1 LNTTGVRSPKKWA
14 IYTLKEAQ
22 KIGLLIKKSEVK
34 KRPPTRIIELS
45 NQGVGQSR
53 FDRFFMRIQEKVT
66 SLIEKDN
73 QSSDHRE
80 NTDTVTHEEKDRSS
94 IVESLGLRK
103 RKPQPDVEGGTTHS
117 PSLYPPARRPSEPA
131 SQITALS
138 TNSFTGTKDEKD
150 KSAPNVSLNLG
161 ATRKPWELYTTA
173 IVGVLVQLGVLV
185 VAGMATYHPRWKFRK
200 GGLTVKDYAYR
211 EYFLG

>member
-1 LNTTGVRSPKKWA
+1 
-14 IYTLKEAQ
+14 
-22 KIGLLIKKSEVK
+22 
-34 KRPPTRIIELS
+34 
-45 NQGVGQSR
+45 
-53 FDRFFMRIQEKVT
+53 MRIQEKVT
-66 SLIEKDN
+66 SLTEKDD

-80 NTDTVTHEEKDRSS
+80 NTDTATYVKENDRSS
-94 IVESLGLRK
+94 IAESLRLRN
-103 RKPQPDVEGGTTHS
+103 RKSQPDVEEGTIRS
-117 PSLYPPARRPSEPA
+117 PSLHPPARRPSEPT
-131 SQITALS
+131 SQIMALS

-211 EYFLG
+211 EYFLI